1 MDGKPFN
8 RPWEW
13 VETKTAQDKAEE
25 AGGTDALL
33 ELKQLG
39 QEATT
44 IPFKV
49 LQLQWNLP
57 SHHSNVMV

>member
-8 RPWEW
+8 QPLEW

-25 AGGTDALL
+25 ARGTDALL

-44 IPFKV
+44 TCFKV
-49 LQLQWNLP
+49 LQLQ
-57 SHHSNVMV
+57 